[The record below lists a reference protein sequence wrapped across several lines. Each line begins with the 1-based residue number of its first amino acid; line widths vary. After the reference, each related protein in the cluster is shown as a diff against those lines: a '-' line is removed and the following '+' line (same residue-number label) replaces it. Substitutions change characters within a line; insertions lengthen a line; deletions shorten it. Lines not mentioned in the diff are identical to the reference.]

1 MAPPGSFDFD
11 LVVIGGG
18 PGGST
23 AAALARQRGLKV
35 LVVEKEQFPRFHIGE
50 SLLPMGNE
58 IMRETG
64 VWPKL
69 EALGAIRKYGALFYS
84 ANGEATK
91 EIIFA
96 DGLVPG
102 LEYTYQVERAKFD
115 HLLLEHAREVG
126 AEVRERTRATALEAI
141 AGGHR
146 RPPGD
151 RRRGGGDG
159 HHALGARRERP
170 GQSPHVRA
178 EARPGPPPCSL
189 GASRSSPIFAAL
201 STGRP
206 DGPPATRSP
215 SGSTTAGSG

>member
-1 MAPPGSFDFD
+1 MAEFDFD

-23 AAALARQRGLKV
+23 AAARARQAGLKV

-50 SLLPMGNE
+50 SLLPMGNG

-69 EALGAIRKYGALFYS
+69 EALGAVRKYGALFFS
-84 ANGEATK
+84 DNGRAAK

-115 HLLLEHAREVG
+115 QLLLEHAREVG
-126 AEVRERTRATALEAI
+126 AEVRERTRATALE
-141 AGGHR
+141 
-146 RPPGD
+146 P
-151 RRRGGGDG
+151 
-159 HHALGARRERP
+159 
-170 GQSPHVRA
+170 
-178 EARPGPPPCSL
+178 
-189 GASRSSPIFAAL
+189 
-201 STGRP
+201 
-206 DGPPATRSP
+206 
-215 SGSTTAGSG
+215 